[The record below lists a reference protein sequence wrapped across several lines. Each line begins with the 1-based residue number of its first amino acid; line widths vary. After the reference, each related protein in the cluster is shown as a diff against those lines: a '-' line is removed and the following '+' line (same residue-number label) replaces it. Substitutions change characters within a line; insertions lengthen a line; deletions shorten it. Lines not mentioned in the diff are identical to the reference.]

1 MQLSISFEPQR
12 AARFDGAT
20 FDQGRDGSRLTAQFN
35 RVLDLMRD
43 GQWRTLEQIAAATGD
58 PAPSVSARLRDMRKP
73 RFGSHAVNR
82 RYVRRGL
89 FEYQVV
95 VH

>member
-1 MQLSISFEPQR
+1 MQLSIDFAPRVLQ
-12 AARFDGAT
+12 FDGAT
-20 FDQGRDGSRLTAQFN
+20 FDQNRDSSRLTAQYT

-73 RFGSHAVNR
+73 RFGAHVVNR

-95 VH
+95 V